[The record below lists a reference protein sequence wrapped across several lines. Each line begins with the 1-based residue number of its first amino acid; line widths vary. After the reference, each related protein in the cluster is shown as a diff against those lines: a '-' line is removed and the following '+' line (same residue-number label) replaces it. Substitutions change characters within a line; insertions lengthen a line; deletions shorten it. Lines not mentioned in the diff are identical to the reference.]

1 MLDGSFYR
9 RAFWNGKTDMKS
21 FMLLFLLLI
30 QQFCF
35 TNHNFILFKFHLVEV
50 FYFYF
55 CWIILHYNKAGTV
68 SWAGRN
74 SRSRRGCNPQHMMGE
89 QLDVSI
95 FIHTPSPSLQGCSLI
110 RTAPSEDQ
118 SQLLR
123 SNSTPPLWPDL
134 YRPACKEQPSSWIP
148 THLLWWNNRYISSR
162 CLGTTCTTN
171 VHDPHPFLYLMSNRD
186 AGNIN
191 SPSSLALVEQ

>member
-89 QLDVSI
+89 QLDLSI
-95 FIHTPSPSLQGCSLI
+95 FIHTHPPPSLQGRSII
-110 RTAPSEDQ
+110 RTASSEDQ

-123 SNSTPPLWPDL
+123 SNSTPPLWPEFPQTSTDL
-134 YRPACKEQPSSWIP
+134 PARNSQAAESQLICCS
-148 THLLWWNNRYISSR
+148 
-162 CLGTTCTTN
+162 GTTDTSLHGAWALLVQLTCVT
-171 VHDPHPFLYLMSNRD
+171 HIPFC
-186 AGNIN
+186 I
-191 SPSSLALVEQ
+191 